1 MGKIL
6 TKMGRHKV
14 THANFENVLGNC
26 RGKGLQGICDDTNHQ
41 YRVVD
46 SDDKRI
52 SKTFAEI
59 AGCLGYQL
67 RHHKQV
73 TTQEMCK
80 IRNVN

>member
-6 TKMGRHKV
+6 TKREVRKV
-14 THANFENVLGNC
+14 IHANFENILRNRC
-26 RGKGLQGICDDTNHQ
+26 SKGLQGICDGVNHP
-41 YRVVD
+41 YRVVN
-46 SDDKRI
+46 SDGKRI
-52 SKTFAEI
+52 SKTFVEI
-59 AGCLGYQL
+59 AVCLGHQE

>member
-1 MGKIL
+1 
-6 TKMGRHKV
+6 MGRHKV
-14 THANFENVLGNC
+14 THANFENILGN
-26 RGKGLQGICDDTNHQ
+26 RHGKGLQSIWDDINHP
-41 YRVVD
+41 YRVVN
-46 SDDKRI
+46 SDDNRI

-59 AGCLGYQL
+59 AGCLGYQR